1 MCGKSII
8 CCAASTFLL
17 VDMQLLMEKK
27 IVEMKSM
34 IKLINLSIVL
44 CGRDRILNCL
54 KERAARKR

>member
-1 MCGKSII
+1 
-8 CCAASTFLL
+8 
-17 VDMQLLMEKK
+17 MQLLMEKK